1 MNNVMLVVFLY
12 AVSLFLLDRIFRK
25 TNILTDQTL
34 LRSSPIDALRGL
46 LATAVVCHHFIV
58 TYYWKVDGSWVRPES
73 DVLNNMGVV
82 PVSLFFMITGFLFF
96 GKIYKKTPEW
106 GAIFRSR
113 VQRIIPLY
121 TFVVLAVFLISL
133 IETGFVVKTGGLLKE
148 LFMWGVF
155 AGTTFNGFADSVHI
169 TSGAHWTLRYEWLFY
184 LALPIVATVFNRRT
198 YDKYFIMS
206 LFIMFLALPG
216 IYFGF
221 IVPKL
226 ALLFFIGFVPV
237 IIKVHFPKFLS
248 VVKLA
253 FSSLIALIFLIV
265 GMFVHEGYSIVQMLL
280 LGVSFVMIA
289 LGNDVFGVLK
299 SNGLKAL
306 GEISYS
312 IYLTHGLI
320 LYLLFTM
327 LKLFSFREGG
337 LIDYVVLLPFV
348 LALVSAS
355 SVITFSV
362 IEKPFI
368 FVRSKKLPVLS

>member
-1 MNNVMLVVFLY
+1 M
-12 AVSLFLLDRIFRK
+12 
-25 TNILTDQTL
+25 
-34 LRSSPIDALRGL
+34 
-46 LATAVVCHHFIV
+46 
-58 TYYWKVDGSWVRPES
+58 
-73 DVLNNMGVV
+73 
-82 PVSLFFMITGFLFF
+82 
-96 GKIYKKTPEW
+96 
-106 GAIFRSR
+106 
-113 VQRIIPLY
+113 
-121 TFVVLAVFLISL
+121 
-133 IETGFVVKTGGLLKE
+133 
-148 LFMWGVF
+148 
-155 AGTTFNGFADSVHI
+155 
-169 TSGAHWTLRYEWLFY
+169 
-184 LALPIVATVFNRRT
+184 
-198 YDKYFIMS
+198 
-206 LFIMFLALPG
+206 
-216 IYFGF
+216 
-221 IVPKL
+221 
-226 ALLFFIGFVPV
+226 